1 VPHATVPQLA
11 DKMAKGTISKGKKGP
26 SIHSRAARR
35 ATSPGIDTDKSLKN
49 VKPPE
54 DLRPNVLAA
63 HHSAGV
69 NKKKRKVVMSH
80 KARKRHEKSMDRA
93 EAVMDRTENK
103 VKKSVGHFKVIKSRN
118 RAWDE
123 INREVTGADLL
134 PKKKASKDPSGDAA
148 VAAFYADDGDEVM
161 DEDNAVAAPIAVS
174 VATAAIDDEE
184 EEIL

>member
-1 VPHATVPQLA
+1 MT
-11 DKMAKGTISKGKKGP
+11 KGTISKGKKGP

-54 DLRPNVLAA
+54 DSRPNTLAA
-63 HHSAGV
+63 HHSAGIT
-69 NKKKRKVVMSH
+69 KKKRKVVMSH

-93 EAVMDRTENK
+93 EAVMGRTENK
-103 VKKSVGHFKVIKSRN
+103 VKKSVDHFKVIKSRN

-123 INREVTGADLL
+123 INREVSGVEIL

-148 VAAFYADDGDEVM
+148 VAAFYADDDEEMDEMKLDEVN
-161 DEDNAVAAPIAVS
+161 EVAAPAPIPVNT
-174 VATAAIDDEE
+174 VVINGDDEE
-184 EEIL
+184 IL